1 MSPASFD
8 GAHATIRSAWT
19 HVDGLRIHA
28 RTGGRTG
35 AARVRDV
42 VLVHGVV
49 VSSRYMVPLALE
61 LGRDFRVHAPDL
73 PGFGLSEH
81 PTDVLGVADLA
92 QTLVAWLDHCRIE
105 RPALV
110 ANSFG
115 CQIALHALAR
125 RPNRFDC
132 AVLQG
137 PTFDRR
143 AGPLRQ
149 GLRWLATGLR
159 EQPSLS
165 DHHPGLRRLRTATRG
180 GHASPCPGRPR
191 GGKAA
196 ARRRAGARRAR
207 RRRSRG
213 LPALGERS
221 RARPSERPTADAPR
235 SPACTELLCGAAAGC
250 CRTALSR
257 SACAAQAGGHRST

>member
-149 GLRWLATGLR
+149 GLRWLATGLH
-159 EQPSLS
+159 EQPSLNAGVS
-165 DHHPGLRRLRTATRG
+165 EDLCRHERIGASCLPEPMAGSSWMPASVSPAVSG
-180 GHASPCPGRPR
+180 ASPE
-191 GGKAA
+191 
-196 ARRRAGARRAR
+196 
-207 RRRSRG
+207 
-213 LPALGERS
+213 GERS
-221 RARPSERPTADAPR
+221 EALATRCAPR
-235 SPACTELLCGAAAGC
+235 RGASGRGWGVVPSPGSSSMRRSIAPDWR
-250 CRTALSR
+250 CRSMSCPTKCA
-257 SACAAQAGGHRST
+257 SASPTG